1 MDFET
6 KYVGWRKQHIWKL
19 DACASKWAEKG
30 RWGKNSIMKK
40 IANNPYYDNYIILKG
55 IEIEKVR
62 CTYEIGRYGI
72 ISTIGGHL
80 V

>member
-1 MDFET
+1 
-6 KYVGWRKQHIWKL
+6 
-19 DACASKWAEKG
+19 
-30 RWGKNSIMKK
+30 MKK

-80 V
+80 VQNISGGSLIRSKQLDK

>member
-1 MDFET
+1 MLVPLNELKKEDRG
-6 KYVGWRKQHIWKL
+6 KY
-19 DACASKWAEKG
+19 
-30 RWGKNSIMKK
+30 SIMKK